1 MHLPPLAVAG
11 PPATTLPCCRLP
23 PLLLLPRGPPLA
35 CAARQ
40 VRCHS
45 TAEMQPPPAAP
56 RQPLLQHP
64 PAPWPAHMPAAS
76 KRSAVGAA
84 AAAGRPMVRGFSGK
98 RAANTGDYLPG
109 LPLLSRYRDALLF
122 PAPSLASSPT
132 LCMQASL
139 PTHLLLISPGFVL
152 PLHVCRQ
159 PPPRC
164 PRGTGHLPAGNLD
177 SSAGLQEGERGA
189 ASAAGHGI
197 AE

>member
-84 AAAGRPMVRGFSGK
+84 AAAAAAAGRPMVRGFSSK

-132 LCMQASL
+132 LMHAGQPAHSPSPDL
-139 PTHLLLISPGFVL
+139 PWLRTAPSRL
-152 PLHVCRQ
+152 PPAPATLPPRHW
-159 PPPRC
+159 PPPGWK
-164 PRGTGHLPAGNLD
+164 P
-177 SSAGLQEGERGA
+177 
-189 ASAAGHGI
+189 
-197 AE
+197 